1 MADLIPVSYKLLKG
15 MNESLILNV
24 IRHNKYISRSEIA
37 KITNLTPP
45 TVTNIINKLLDD
57 GLVKED
63 KLGESSVGRPPIIL
77 KINNEAFNL
86 IVIII
91 GTDVMEEYIVDDELN
106 IRESQVDRI
115 KNEDEEGIFEL
126 LFDRIKYLKE
136 KSSKEIAGIGV
147 IVRGSTKSSEGVS
160 IFSPNIRWSNVPIK
174 EMIEK
179 EFNIPTFVENEAR
192 AMALGEFY
200 NGNAKNVDNLVFLKV
215 GHGIGATILLDGKI
229 YRGINDM
236 AGEIGHTTIDVAGPK
251 CSCGNYGCFEALAS
265 EKALINNVVKRI
277 KEGSYSI
284 VYKLINGDI
293 ENLTPRLVY
302 KAAKDNDEVALSEL
316 NKIAIYLGIGIA
328 NIVNVFSPEL
338 ILISGGIARARAFI
352 EDTVLE
358 TIKKRSFEVNY
369 SSCSIVFSNPDY
381 NTALIGISNIILTEY
396 MKLKCF
402 YVPYK
407 I

>member
-24 IRHNKYISRSEIA
+24 IRHNKYVSRSEIA

-45 TVTNIINKLLDD
+45 TVTNIINKLLED

-63 KLGESSVGRPPIIL
+63 KLGESSGGRPPVIL
-77 KINNEAFNL
+77 KINNEAFDI

-91 GTDVMEEYIVDDELN
+91 GTDIMEEYLLDAELTIKESKVD
-106 IRESQVDRI
+106 SI
-115 KNEDEEGIFEL
+115 KNEDAESIFKL
-126 LFDRIKYLKE
+126 LFDRIRYLKDIS
-136 KSSKEIAGIGV
+136 KKEIAGIGIV
-147 IVRGSTKSSEGVS
+147 VRGPVKSSEGISV
-160 IFSPNIRWSNVPIK
+160 FSPNIGWRNVPIK
-174 EMIEK
+174 DMVER
-179 EFNIPTFVENEAR
+179 EFGIPTFVENDVR

-200 NGNAKNVDNLVFLKV
+200 NGIAKNVGNVVFLKV
-215 GHGIGATILLDGKI
+215 GHGIGSTIILDGKI

-265 EKALINNVVKRI
+265 EKALVNNVVKRI

-284 VYKLINGDI
+284 VSEYVNGDL
-293 ENLTPRLVY
+293 ENITTRFVY
-302 KAAKDNDEVALSEL
+302 KAAEEGDEVALSEL

-338 ILISGGIARARAFI
+338 VLISGGIVRGRKFI
-352 EDTVLE
+352 EDVVLE
-358 TIKKRSFEVNY
+358 TIKKRSFEANY
-369 SSCSIVFSNPDY
+369 SSCSIAFSNPDY
-381 NTALIGISNIILTEY
+381 NTALMGISNIILDSV
-396 MKLKCF
+396 L
-402 YVPYK
+402 
-407 I
+407 

>member
-24 IRHNKYISRSEIA
+24 IRHNKYVSRSEIA

-45 TVTNIINKLLDD
+45 TVTNIINKLLED

-63 KLGESSVGRPPIIL
+63 KLGESSGGRPPVIL
-77 KINNEAFNL
+77 KINNEAFDL

-91 GTDVMEEYIVDDELN
+91 GTDIMEEYLLDAELN
-106 IRESQVDRI
+106 IRESQVDSI
-115 KNEDEEGIFEL
+115 KKEDKEGIFKL
-126 LFDRIKYLKE
+126 LFDRIKDLKG
-136 KSSKEIAGIGV
+136 KSAKEIAGIGIV
-147 IVRGSTKSSEGVS
+147 VRGPVKSTEGVS
-160 IFSPNIRWSNVPIK
+160 VFSPNIGWRNVPIK

-179 EFNIPTFVENEAR
+179 EFEIPTFVENDVR

-200 NGNAKNVDNLVFLKV
+200 NGIAKNVGNVVFLKV
-215 GHGIGATILLDGKI
+215 GHGIGATIILDGKI

-265 EKALINNVVKRI
+265 EKALVNNVVKRI

-284 VYKLINGDI
+284 VSEYVSGDL
-293 ENLTPRLVY
+293 ENITTRFVY
-302 KAAKDNDEVALSEL
+302 KAAEEGDEVALSEL

-338 ILISGGIARARAFI
+338 VLISGGIVRGRRFI
-352 EDTVLE
+352 EDVVLE
-358 TIKKRSFEVNY
+358 TIKKRSFEANY

-381 NTALIGISNIILTEY
+381 NTALMGISNIILDSI
-396 MKLKCF
+396 L
-402 YVPYK
+402 
-407 I
+407 

>member
-24 IRHNKYISRSEIA
+24 IRHNKYVSRSEIA

-45 TVTNIINKLLDD
+45 TVTNIINKLLED

-63 KLGESSVGRPPIIL
+63 KLGESSGGRPPVIL
-77 KINNEAFNL
+77 KINNEAFDL

-91 GTDVMEEYIVDDELN
+91 GTDIMEEYLLDAELN
-106 IRESQVDRI
+106 IRESQVDSI
-115 KNEDEEGIFEL
+115 KKEDAESIFKL
-126 LFDRIKYLKE
+126 LFDRIRHLKDI
-136 KSSKEIAGIGV
+136 SNKEIAGIGV
-147 IVRGSTKSSEGVS
+147 VVRGPVKSSEGISV
-160 IFSPNIRWSNVPIK
+160 FSPNIGWRNVPIK
-174 EMIEK
+174 ERIER
-179 EFNIPTFVENEAR
+179 EFNIPTFVENDVR

-200 NGNAKNVDNLVFLKV
+200 NGIAKDVGNVVFLKV
-215 GHGIGATILLDGKI
+215 GHGIGSTIILDGKI

-265 EKALINNVVKRI
+265 EKALVNNVVKRI

-284 VYKLINGDI
+284 VSEYVNGDL
-293 ENLTPRLVY
+293 ENITTRFIY
-302 KAAKDNDEVALSEL
+302 KAAEEGDEVALSEL

-338 ILISGGIARARAFI
+338 VLISGGIVRGRKFI
-352 EDTVLE
+352 EDVVLE
-358 TIKKRSFEVNY
+358 TIKKRSFEANY
-369 SSCSIVFSNPDY
+369 SSCSIAFSNPDY
-381 NTALIGISNIILTEY
+381 NTALMGISNIILDSI
-396 MKLKCF
+396 L
-402 YVPYK
+402 
-407 I
+407 

>member
-24 IRHNKYISRSEIA
+24 IRHNKYVSRSEIA

-45 TVTNIINKLLDD
+45 TVTNIINKLLED

-63 KLGESSVGRPPIIL
+63 KLGESSGGRPPVIL
-77 KINNEAFNL
+77 KINNEAFDL

-91 GTDVMEEYIVDDELN
+91 GTDIMEEYLLDAELN
-106 IRESQVDRI
+106 IRESQVDSI
-115 KNEDEEGIFEL
+115 KNEDKEGIFKL
-126 LFDRIKYLKE
+126 LFDRIKDLKG
-136 KSSKEIAGIGV
+136 KSAKEIAGIGIV
-147 IVRGSTKSSEGVS
+147 VRGPVKSTEGVS
-160 IFSPNIRWSNVPIK
+160 VFSPNIGWRNVPIK

-179 EFNIPTFVENEAR
+179 EFEIPTFVENDVR

-200 NGNAKNVDNLVFLKV
+200 NGIAKNVGNVVFLKV
-215 GHGIGATILLDGKI
+215 GHGIGATIILDGKI

-265 EKALINNVVKRI
+265 EKALVNNVVKRI
-277 KEGSYSI
+277 KEGSYSL
-284 VYKLINGDI
+284 VSEYVNGDL
-293 ENLTPRLVY
+293 ENITTRFVY
-302 KAAKDNDEVALSEL
+302 KAAEEGDEVALSEL

-338 ILISGGIARARAFI
+338 VLISGGIVRGRKFI
-352 EDTVLE
+352 EDVVLE
-358 TIKKRSFEVNY
+358 TIKKRSFEANY
-369 SSCSIVFSNPDY
+369 SSCSIAFSNPDY
-381 NTALIGISNIILTEY
+381 NTALMGISNIILDSI
-396 MKLKCF
+396 L
-402 YVPYK
+402 
-407 I
+407 

>member
-1 MADLIPVSYKLLKG
+1 LADLIPVSYKLLKG

-24 IRHNKYISRSEIA
+24 IRHNKYVSRSEIA

-63 KLGESSVGRPPIIL
+63 KLGESSGGRPPVIL
-77 KINNEAFNL
+77 KINNEAFDL

-91 GTDVMEEYIVDDELN
+91 GTDIMEEYLLDAELN
-106 IRESQVDRI
+106 IRESQVDSI
-115 KNEDEEGIFEL
+115 KNEDEEGIFKL
-126 LFDRIKYLKE
+126 LFDRIKDLKG
-136 KSSKEIAGIGV
+136 KSSKEVAGIGV
-147 IVRGSTKSSEGVS
+147 VVRGPVKSSEGISV
-160 IFSPNIRWSNVPIK
+160 FSPNIGWRNVPIK

-179 EFNIPTFVENEAR
+179 EFNIPTFVENDVR

-200 NGNAKNVDNLVFLKV
+200 NGIAKNVGNIVFLKV
-215 GHGIGATILLDGKI
+215 GHGIGATIILDGKI

-265 EKALINNVVKRI
+265 EKALVNNVVKRI

-284 VYKLINGDI
+284 VSEYVNGDL
-293 ENLTPRLVY
+293 ENITTRFIY
-302 KAAKDNDEVALSEL
+302 KAAEEGDEVALSEL

-338 ILISGGIARARAFI
+338 VLISGGIVRGRKFI
-352 EDTVLE
+352 EDVVLD
-358 TIKKRSFEVNY
+358 TIKKRSFEANY

-381 NTALIGISNIILTEY
+381 NTALMGISNIILDSI
-396 MKLKCF
+396 L
-402 YVPYK
+402 
-407 I
+407 

>member
-24 IRHNKYISRSEIA
+24 IRHNKYVSRSEIA

-45 TVTNIINKLLDD
+45 TVTNIINKLLED

-63 KLGESSVGRPPIIL
+63 KLGESSGGRPPVIL
-77 KINNEAFNL
+77 KINNEAFDI

-91 GTDVMEEYIVDDELN
+91 GTDIMEEYLLDAELTIKESKVD
-106 IRESQVDRI
+106 SI
-115 KNEDEEGIFEL
+115 KNEDAESIFKL
-126 LFDRIKYLKE
+126 LFDRIRHLKDV
-136 KSSKEIAGIGV
+136 SNKEIAGIGIV
-147 IVRGSTKSSEGVS
+147 VRGPVKSSEGISV
-160 IFSPNIRWSNVPIK
+160 FSPNIGWRNVPIK
-174 EMIEK
+174 DMIEK
-179 EFNIPTFVENEAR
+179 EFGIPTFVENDVR

-200 NGNAKNVDNLVFLKV
+200 NGIAKNVGNVVFLKV
-215 GHGIGATILLDGKI
+215 GHGIGSTIILDGKI

-265 EKALINNVVKRI
+265 EKALVNNVVKRI

-284 VYKLINGDI
+284 VSEYVNGDL
-293 ENLTPRLVY
+293 ENITTRFVY
-302 KAAKDNDEVALSEL
+302 KAAEEGDEVALSEL

-338 ILISGGIARARAFI
+338 VLISGGIVRGRKFI
-352 EDTVLE
+352 EDVVLE
-358 TIKKRSFEVNY
+358 TIKKRSFEANY
-369 SSCSIVFSNPDY
+369 SSCSIAFSNPDY
-381 NTALIGISNIILTEY
+381 NTALMGISNIILDSI
-396 MKLKCF
+396 L
-402 YVPYK
+402 
-407 I
+407 